1 MAMYNRMIL
10 FLMLLEYLNMQVDFQ
25 VADKGVK
32 QRARVFWSFVNNGN
46 KLSCQNSYRCWI
58 RCTLVEPLEIFDP

>member
-1 MAMYNRMIL
+1 
-10 FLMLLEYLNMQVDFQ
+10 LEYLNMQVDFQ